1 MPELPQMQALAERLD
16 ATLAGSVLTGY
27 EPLSFSSLNTVV
39 PSPDELLGRELE
51 AVTRRGKYL
60 RFELAGGL
68 GLLVHLSQAGRLHLE
83 PTPKSTR
90 PRGAVLRLT
99 FRGADGASDSAML
112 VREYGKERKAAW
124 WVLAA
129 GDDGPLDRLGPEPAS
144 DEFAEL
150 VVSGDD
156 NRRINT
162 WLRDQRTVAGI
173 GRGYTDDI
181 LWRARLS
188 PFATLRQ
195 LDAAG
200 REHLLDAVRSVLDDG
215 LTLER
220 RRTGGL
226 QEPKLGEHFEVHGRA
241 GDPCPRCGA
250 TLLRVS
256 YESYEVVYCAPCQTG
271 SKVLADRRMSKLLK

>member
-1 MPELPQMQALAERLD
+1 MQALAERLH

-39 PSPDELLGRELE
+39 PSPDELLGRELV

-60 RFELAGGL
+60 RFEFTGGL
-68 GLLVHLSQAGRLHLE
+68 RLLVHLSQAGRLHVE

-99 FRGADGASDSAML
+99 FRAPDGVDSAML

-129 GDDGPLDRLGPEPAS
+129 GDDGPLEVLGPEPAS

-150 VVSGDD
+150 VRSGDD

-200 REHLLDAVRSVLDDG
+200 RDHLLDAVRSVLDDG
-215 LTLER
+215 LVLER

-226 QEPKLGEHFEVHGRA
+226 QEAKLGEHFEVHGRA

-271 SKVLADRRMSKLLK
+271 SKILADRRMSKLLK

>member
-16 ATLAGSVLTGY
+16 TALAGAVLAGY
-27 EPLSFSSLNTVV
+27 EPLSFSSLNTVA
-39 PSPDELLGRELE
+39 PSPDELVGKALE
-51 AVTRRGKYL
+51 SVTRRGKYL
-60 RFELAGGL
+60 VFRFDGDLR
-68 GLLVHLSQAGRLHLE
+68 LLVHLSQAGRLHVE

-90 PRGAVLRLT
+90 PRGAVLRVNFAT
-99 FRGADGASDSAML
+99 ADGSPGRAIL

-124 WVLAA
+124 WVLAE
-129 GDDGPLDRLGPEPAS
+129 GDDGPLERLGPEPDTA
-144 DEFAEL
+144 EFARL
-150 VVSGDD
+150 VLEGDD

-181 LWRARLS
+181 LWRAQLS
-188 PFATLRQ
+188 PYATLRQ
-195 LDAAG
+195 LDADRRAS
-200 REHLLDAVRSVLDDG
+200 LLASVGAVLADG

-220 RRTGGL
+220 GRSGGL
-226 QEPKLGEHFEVHGRA
+226 QDPKLGEHFEVHGRA
-241 GDPCPRCGA
+241 GEPCPRCDA

>member
-1 MPELPQMQALAERLD
+1 MPQMQALAERLD
-16 ATLAGSVLTGY
+16 ATFAGSVLAGY
-27 EPLSFSSLNTVV
+27 APLSFSSLNTVA
-39 PSPDELLGRELE
+39 PTPDDLVGTRLH
-51 AVTRRGKYL
+51 AVGRRGKYL
-60 RFELAGGL
+60 RFEFDGGL
-68 GLLVHLSQAGRLHLE
+68 RLLIHLSQAGRLDVE
-83 PTPKSTR
+83 PSSKSTR

-99 FRGADGASDSAML
+99 FTDASGSPAPAIL

-124 WVLAA
+124 WVLAQ
-129 GDDGPLDRLGPEPAS
+129 GDDGPLDRLGPEPDT
-144 DEFAEL
+144 DEFARL
-150 VVSGDD
+150 VLEGDD

-162 WLRDQRTVAGI
+162 WLRDQRAVAGI

-188 PFATLRQ
+188 PYATLRQ
-195 LDAAG
+195 VDRAS
-200 REHLLDAVRSVLDDG
+200 RETLLAAVRAVLADG

-226 QEPKLGEHFEVHGRA
+226 QEPKLGEHFEVHGRS
-241 GDPCPRCGA
+241 GEPCPRCGA

>member
-16 ATLAGSVLTGY
+16 AAFVGSVLTGY

-39 PSPDELLGRELE
+39 PSPDELVGNALE
-51 AVTRRGKYL
+51 SVGRRGKYL
-60 RFELAGGL
+60 VFGFTGGL
-68 GLLVHLSQAGRLHLE
+68 RLLVHLSQAGRLHLE

-99 FRGADGASDSAML
+99 FEEEAGSSGPAML

-129 GDDGPLDRLGPEPAS
+129 GDDGPLDRLGPEPGS
-144 DEFAEL
+144 EEFARL
-150 VVSGDD
+150 VLEGDD
-156 NRRINT
+156 SRRINT

-188 PFATLRQ
+188 PYATLRQ
-195 LDAAG
+195 LDADRRAS
-200 REHLLDAVRSVLDDG
+200 LLTAVGAVLDEG
-215 LTLER
+215 LALER

-241 GDPCPRCGA
+241 GEPCPRCGTA
-250 TLLRVS
+250 LLRVS

>member
-16 ATLAGSVLTGY
+16 AALAGSVLAGY
-27 EPLSFSSLNTVV
+27 EPLSFSSLNTVS
-39 PSPDELLGRELE
+39 PSPDELVGIALE
-51 AVTRRGKYL
+51 SVGRRGKYL
-60 RFELAGGL
+60 VLGFAGGL
-68 GLLVHLSQAGRLHLE
+68 RMLVHLSQAGRLHVE

-90 PRGAVLRLT
+90 PRGAVLRT
-99 FRGADGASDSAML
+99 AFAEADGSPGPAIL
-112 VREYGKERKAAW
+112 VREYGKERKVAW

-129 GDDGPLDRLGPEPAS
+129 GDDGPLDRLGPEPDS
-144 DEFAEL
+144 DEFARL
-150 VVSGDD
+150 VLDGDD
-156 NRRINT
+156 NRRIST

-181 LWRARLS
+181 LWQARLS
-188 PFATLRQ
+188 PYATLRQ
-195 LDAAG
+195 LDADRRAA
-200 REHLLDAVRSVLDDG
+200 LLTAVGAVLEGG
-215 LTLER
+215 LALER

-241 GDPCPRCGA
+241 GEPCPRCGA
-250 TLLRVS
+250 VLLRVS